1 MTAKIIKSGPE
12 AWELLAAGI
21 QQVSDSVGST
31 LGPNGNN
38 VVIDKKKGMPVI
50 TNDGVT
56 ISKEINLE
64 NPFENMGAQLLKE
77 IASKTN
83 EVAGD
88 GTTTATIL
96 GNAIFKEGLK
106 AINVGHNPIK
116 IKKGIEKAVSDV
128 CEIIKSYAK
137 EINTKEAIEQVA
149 TISSNNDTEIG
160 KLIAKAMDTVGNDGI
175 ISVEETTGIQ
185 TSLEFVE
192 GMSFDKGFI
201 SPYMVTDKESMI
213 SELNDPYI
221 LVTDKTISS
230 LKDILPILEQVAKV
244 SKPIVFIADNIEGE
258 ALSALVVNNVRGSLK
273 ALAIKAPSFGV
284 KKKNILE
291 DISIITGA
299 EFITDEKGAGLKSVK
314 LEHLGRASKI
324 KTTKNNTTIVDGKG
338 KQNSIQERIRELTN
352 LIDSATSA
360 YDIDTYRERL
370 AKLSGGVAVIKIGS
384 VTETELKETKYR
396 VEDALSATQAA
407 VQEGIVPGGGTT
419 LLLCQNKLKERIK
432 NKDHIEDMGGMVK
445 DETDFFVGYH
455 ILINSLSI
463 PFKTIVQ
470 NSDNEPSVIIDKI
483 QKSKTGNGYN
493 ARTGEI
499 VDMFEA
505 GIVDPAKVTRS
516 ALQNAASIVGLLLTT
531 SVLIARVPG
540 SKKEHEE

>member
-38 VVIDKKKGMPVI
+38 VVIDKKKGIPVI

-160 KLIAKAMDTVGNDGI
+160 K
-175 ISVEETTGIQ
+175 
-185 TSLEFVE
+185 
-192 GMSFDKGFI
+192 
-201 SPYMVTDKESMI
+201 
-213 SELNDPYI
+213 
-221 LVTDKTISS
+221 
-230 LKDILPILEQVAKV
+230 
-244 SKPIVFIADNIEGE
+244 
-258 ALSALVVNNVRGSLK
+258 
-273 ALAIKAPSFGV
+273 
-284 KKKNILE
+284 
-291 DISIITGA
+291 
-299 EFITDEKGAGLKSVK
+299 
-314 LEHLGRASKI
+314 
-324 KTTKNNTTIVDGKG
+324 
-338 KQNSIQERIRELTN
+338 
-352 LIDSATSA
+352 
-360 YDIDTYRERL
+360 
-370 AKLSGGVAVIKIGS
+370 
-384 VTETELKETKYR
+384 
-396 VEDALSATQAA
+396 
-407 VQEGIVPGGGTT
+407 
-419 LLLCQNKLKERIK
+419 
-432 NKDHIEDMGGMVK
+432 
-445 DETDFFVGYH
+445 
-455 ILINSLSI
+455 
-463 PFKTIVQ
+463 
-470 NSDNEPSVIIDKI
+470 
-483 QKSKTGNGYN
+483 
-493 ARTGEI
+493 
-499 VDMFEA
+499 
-505 GIVDPAKVTRS
+505 
-516 ALQNAASIVGLLLTT
+516 
-531 SVLIARVPG
+531 
-540 SKKEHEE
+540 